1 MIMLLIIAGISF
13 TWYFLHEERE
23 KNEKKYKGK
32 DEFDVLLETTEV
44 PEEDKDVYL
53 DKNKTYVTKDE
64 YTHEIP
70 TISEEAITVA
80 KKKKVKKSH
89 KTNKK

>member
-23 KNEKKYKGK
+23 KNEKKYEGR

-44 PEEDKDVYL
+44 PEEDKDSYL
-53 DKNKTYVTKDE
+53 NETSTMPEENLTTVKD
-64 YTHEIP
+64 
-70 TISEEAITVA
+70 
-80 KKKKVKKSH
+80 KKVKKIR
-89 KTNKK
+89 KTKRK

>member
-23 KNEKKYKGK
+23 KNEKKYEGR

-44 PEEDKDVYL
+44 PEEDKDTYL
-53 DKNKTYVTKDE
+53 NETSIMPEENLTTVKD
-64 YTHEIP
+64 
-70 TISEEAITVA
+70 
-80 KKKKVKKSH
+80 KKVKKIR
-89 KTNKK
+89 KTKRK

>member
-23 KNEKKYKGK
+23 KNEKKYEGR

-44 PEEDKDVYL
+44 PEEDKDTYL
-53 DKNKTYVTKDE
+53 NETSTMPEENLAIVKD
-64 YTHEIP
+64 
-70 TISEEAITVA
+70 
-80 KKKKVKKSH
+80 KKVKKIR
-89 KTNKK
+89 KAKRK